1 MNVVIDWESRDTH
14 EVAQL
19 PNVYP
24 GDRVRVMGWKGIH
37 TVVKRPW
44 FHKVLQGYITEVETE
59 TGRRVKMLVDE
70 LSPVHRTTVPRP
82 NQLWYRAYE
91 NVDPTSVGI
100 RPIHIKVLART
111 RRAVTPGKKGAVVT
125 AVARAGTKATCLVR
139 QTRQG
144 LVTEG
149 IAWKSRK
156 AHGAVLCAVRRRLL
170 GLK

>member
-1 MNVVIDWESRDTH
+1 MLFFVPYDTKGGNPMNVVIDWESRDTH

-70 LSPVHRTTVPRP
+70 LSQFIVQPPTAQPTLVQSLRKRRPDQCWYSTHPHQSPCAKPPRCHP
-82 NQLWYRAYE
+82 
-91 NVDPTSVGI
+91 
-100 RPIHIKVLART
+100 
-111 RRAVTPGKKGAVVT
+111 
-125 AVARAGTKATCLVR
+125 R
-139 QTRQG
+139 Q
-144 LVTEG
+144 EG
-149 IAWKSRK
+149 
-156 AHGAVLCAVRRRLL
+156 RRRYCRIQ
-170 GLK
+170 GRN